1 MPQIV
6 NATMNSVTAL
16 SSFSSSGWIVTL
28 IVFLGIVGILFLILK
43 NFRRVCYG
51 AIPLGLLLIIFKIAR
66 WIGVST
72 EEGNYTPLTWLGYIF
87 GFIVVSIIIGK
98 FIEKFK
104 FIKKIE
110 KSFEIEE
117 EKKCQDQ
124 K

>member
-1 MPQIV
+1 METLNMTTSAI
-6 NATMNSVTAL
+6 NSL
-16 SSFSSSGWIVTL
+16 GDWSSMGWMITI
-28 IVFLGIVGILFLILK
+28 IVFLCSVIFLFLIFR

-51 AIPLGLLLIIFKIAR
+51 SGVSGASLILYKFSR